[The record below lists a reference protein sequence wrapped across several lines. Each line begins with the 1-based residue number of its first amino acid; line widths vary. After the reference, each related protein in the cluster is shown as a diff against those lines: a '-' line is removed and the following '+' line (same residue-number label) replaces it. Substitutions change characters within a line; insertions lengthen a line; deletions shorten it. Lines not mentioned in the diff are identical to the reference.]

1 MSEPLNSAAEV
12 WTAMKEHVTDTAQA
26 GNDVVNALIDNLGY
40 DADTIKASELG
51 DDRDIKKA
59 LSSYLLHE
67 EEVEDDGLD
76 TWGDEI
82 DEGDEEDDD
91 Y

>member
-1 MSEPLNSAAEV
+1 MSDPLNSAAEV
-12 WTAMKEHVTDTAQA
+12 WAAMKEHVTDTAQA

-59 LSSYLLHE
+59 LSAYLLNE
-67 EEVEDDGLD
+67 EDEDDGLD

-82 DEGDEEDDD
+82 DGGDEEGDD
-91 Y
+91 